1 MDGGAL
7 FDWDLT
13 DEEEEEE
20 EAVVVVV
27 VVVAVVVVVSSTG
40 FVTTIGGLAKPPTP
54 PEPSTPGLGLG
65 LLQEMRIRKDLTK
78 KRKEVIQSEK
88 TIKKLK

>member
-7 FDWDLT
+7 FIGDLT
-13 DEEEEEE
+13 DVEVEKE

-65 LLQEMRIRKDLTK
+65 LLLDARKMKREDLT
-78 KRKEVIQSEK
+78 I
-88 TIKKLK
+88 